1 MDFNQWVQDKL
12 LIAYLQW
19 LPEQMECGNP
29 QIRKSAVALQ
39 IPMTQKMI
47 DTSFENPKCNP

>member
-1 MDFNQWVQDKL
+1 MK
-12 LIAYLQW
+12 IELQW

-29 QIRKSAVALQ
+29 QIGKSAVGLW

-47 DTSFENPKCNP
+47 DTSFESPKCKV